1 MSDLHPPS
9 SIFHPPP
16 SEPRYHRGLWRLLAR
31 LLKVSTDPP
40 RLPGDPG
47 GAPLVLKPA
56 DGWLNLKRVRWAVVT
71 VLLGAVGL
79 SVSLWFDWADGFFNW
94 IETPAY
100 RSWAA
105 WAFRAFEVA
114 SFALA
119 IPAVFVALHLEYDAT
134 WYVLGE
140 RSMRL
145 RRGLWTVRETTL
157 TYANVQNVS
166 VKQGPL
172 QRLFGVSDLLV
183 ETAGGGAAKQPGEG
197 AEGHRGLLAGLGDAA
212 AVRDRITARVSAARD
227 AGLGDEVPERA
238 APRAAGGF
246 TAAHVAALREIRD
259 LVADGGN

>member
-1 MSDLHPPS
+1 MSEVHPPS
-9 SIFHPPP
+9 SILNPPP

-56 DGWLNLKRVRWAVVT
+56 DGWLHLKRARWLVVT
-71 VLLGAVGL
+71 VLLGAAFLAL
-79 SVSLWFDWADGFFNW
+79 SLSFEWLRFTFEWIDDPALRGWAGWAVHGFE
-94 IETPAY
+94 I
-100 RSWAA
+100 
-105 WAFRAFEVA
+105 A
-114 SFALA
+114 SFAVT

-183 ETAGGGAAKQPGEG
+183 ETAGGGAGKPAGEG
-197 AEGHRGLLAGLGDAA
+197 GEGHRGLLAGLGDAA

-227 AGLGDEVPERA
+227 AGLGDEAPERI
-238 APRAAGGF
+238 APRPAGGF
-246 TAAHVAALREIRD
+246 TAAHVAVLREIRD
-259 LVADGGN
+259 LVAPPT